1 MNLPDYKNIKIAFFD
16 IDGTLWDASMRIPP
30 STAEAIGALRKNG
43 HYAFLCSGRS
53 KSNIKSPKL
62 LSLGFE
68 IQDQDLTE
76 PGYMRHAGVHTIY
89 TFSILLCD
97 DEDFP
102 VEQFRDMLAQYAA
115 ISPEIKPQFWGI
127 EEYPAQMRNF
137 TLTYVSVYV

>member
-1 MNLPDYKNIKIAFFD
+1 MNYNLTNEDQIAIFIFWL
-16 IDGTLWDASMRIPP
+16 T
-30 STAEAIGALRKNG
+30 
-43 HYAFLCSGRS
+43 
-53 KSNIKSPKL
+53 L

-68 IQDQDLTE
+68 IQDQDLSE
-76 PGYMRHAGVHTIY
+76 PGYMRYDGAHTIY
-89 TFSILLCD
+89 TFSVLLCD

-137 TLTYVSVYV
+137 SLVYVSVFVSALLTMPYNQPCVGFIRRQERSGQPER

>member
-1 MNLPDYKNIKIAFFD
+1 M
-16 IDGTLWDASMRIPP
+16 
-30 STAEAIGALRKNG
+30 
-43 HYAFLCSGRS
+43 
-53 KSNIKSPKL
+53 KSNLSYEDQIAIFIFWLTL

-68 IQDQDLTE
+68 IQDQDLSE
-76 PGYMRHAGVHTIY
+76 PGYMRYDGAHTIY
-89 TFSILLCD
+89 TFAVLLCD

-102 VEQFRDMLAQYAA
+102 GEQFRDMLAQYAA

>member
-1 MNLPDYKNIKIAFFD
+1 M
-16 IDGTLWDASMRIPP
+16 
-30 STAEAIGALRKNG
+30 
-43 HYAFLCSGRS
+43 
-53 KSNIKSPKL
+53 KSNLSYEDQIAIFIFWLTL

-76 PGYMRHAGVHTIY
+76 PGYMRYSGVHTIY
-89 TFSILLCD
+89 SFAVLLSD

-137 TLTYVSVYV
+137 TLTYISVYV